1 MKLNEL
7 NTPNNRT
14 SQILT
19 EGYQDLTETQ
29 KIYLNR
35 WERELWPLLEEYTKL
50 AEAELTADQIQDIFK
65 GAEERAMAGGNNKTI
80 AGKVGSG
87 VAAAAKL
94 PVDIAKKV
102 DAKINELGRLA
113 QNAGPVKNADAKFEE
128 LKKKI
133 SAENS
138 DSKIVQ
144 GIQKVSDWAKEN
156 PGKAS
161 IAVGIL
167 TTIAAFAGGPA
178 GGAAAGL
185 ILRASKD
192 LLQGEKL
199 STAVGKSVKTAA
211 YGALAGL
218 AIQGLTDGMVDNIA
232 TGSEAEANAMLDSFE
247 KANFDAAVSD
257 AAAEAGLDAG
267 VLDGAMNYSSSG
279 NINGFTYNYNFTMTP
294 EQVAEY
300 KQLFNATTNVK
311 VFSPEYYEAAGRL
324 HGFLATTQQAN
335 ADLTALART
344 VANIPKDMLTG
355 DQLDAAIAVL
365 DNADA
370 AIEKVMD
377 IGGGAAAAAQ
387 GALQTVDDNNK
398 NMHKIKPIDPEEK
411 KQLEL
416 SLKGGGEGE
425 AKAESIDYETS
436 YKYLLEQYIAEAD
449 PAQQEL
455 PLDNPNTAGAKIK
468 KGLGNL
474 ASKVGGAV
482 KGAAGKAAAG
492 VKQAAKDIGNKVTA
506 NKLNKAWKA
515 AGEPTDAGSISNIL
529 ADAGMTNDDISALAQ
544 EKKVDLPASATAPK
558 ADAGADAGA
567 PEGGTA
573 PAGGGET
580 DGGATAQAGDTDTKA
595 GADGGATAQ
604 AGDTDT
610 KAGADGGSNADTAS
624 TSSGQSGGATAT
636 ASKGERRA
644 TKDEIAKWVRKDAK
658 LVDPKNPALDGAI
671 EPDRD
676 GRNIGLV
683 RQADGVDHIW
693 VGQSWTNMTTGKP
706 VSADTPGLGRPDLE
720 ELAKEIKKAN
730 VAKLVKDQLTS
741 PGVKAGT
748 KQAQVT
754 KQMTSKAATNAP
766 APGGAKAGTKY
777 QDTSKQGAT
786 IQ

>member
-1 MKLNEL
+1 MKLYEL

-50 AEAELTADQIQDIFK
+50 AEAELTSDQIQDIFK

-80 AGKVGSG
+80 AGKVGAG

-218 AIQGLTDGMVDNIA
+218 AIQGLTDNMVDNIA
-232 TGSEAEANAMLDSFE
+232 TGSEAEADAMMDAFG
-247 KANFDAAVSD
+247 KANFKAAVDGAVAD
-257 AAAEAGLDAG
+257 AGFDAG
-267 VLDGAMNYSSSG
+267 VMDGAMNYSSSG
-279 NINGFTYNYNFTMTP
+279 NINAFTFNYDMTMTAD
-294 EQVAEY
+294 QVAQY
-300 KQLFNATTNVK
+300 KALSDAAASAK
-311 VFSPEYYEAAGRL
+311 VFSPEYYEAAGKL
-324 HGFLATTQQAN
+324 HGFLSTTQQAN

-344 VANIPKDMLTG
+344 IANIPKDALTG
-355 DQLDAAIAVL
+355 DQIDAAIAVL
-365 DNADA
+365 DNADK
-370 AIEKVMD
+370 AIETLSNA
-377 IGGGAAAAAQ
+377 GGAIGAAAQ
-387 GALQTVDDNNK
+387 GALATVDDSNK
-398 NMHKIKPIDPEEK
+398 EMHKIKPIDPKEK
-411 KQLEL
+411 EQLEL
-416 SLKGGGEGE
+416 DLKGGGE

-436 YKYLLEQYIAEAD
+436 YKYLLEQYLAEAD
-449 PAQQEL
+449 PAQQDL
-455 PLDNPNTAGAKIK
+455 PLDNPNTAGAKLK

-482 KGAAGKAAAG
+482 KGAAGKAVGG
-492 VKQAAKDIGNKVTA
+492 VKQAAKDIGNKITA
-506 NKLNKAWKA
+506 NKLNKSWKA

-544 EKKVDLPASATAPK
+544 EKKVELPASSTAPK
-558 ADAGADAGA
+558 ADAGA
-567 PEGGTA
+567 PEGG
-573 PAGGGET
+573 
-580 DGGATAQAGDTDTKA
+580 DTAQAGTTPKA
-595 GADGGATAQ
+595 GSPNASPEDNLAKTGNPVGAPTDGAT
-604 AGDTDT
+604 D
-610 KAGADGGSNADTAS
+610 ADTAS
-624 TSSGQSGGATAT
+624 TSGGQGSGATAT
-636 ASKGERRA
+636 ASSGERRA
-644 TKDEIAKWVRKDAK
+644 TKDEIAKWVRKDAA
-658 LVDPKNPALDGAI
+658 LVDKNPALDGAI
-671 EPDRD
+671 EADRD

-683 RQADGVDHIW
+683 RQVNGEDHIW
-693 VGQSWTNMTTGKP
+693 LGQSWVNMVSGKP
-706 VSADTPGLGRPDLE
+706 TSANTQGLGRPDLE
-720 ELAKEIKKAN
+720 ELAKEIQKAN
-730 VAKLVKDQLTS
+730 VAKLVKDQLTA

-754 KQMTSKAATNAP
+754 KQMTSKAATANA
-766 APGGAKAGTKY
+766 GTKAGTKY